1 MVAQPILLVH
11 GAAHTGQCWQL
22 LEPELKSRGFE
33 PYALTLP
40 GHTPN
45 TGNGWRI
52 TMKRYSQALCE
63 AARVLGGSI
72 PVVGHSMGGMVMT
85 QATETEPSLFSKLIY
100 LTALLP
106 PKKEVKESRNIV
118 SMMKGA
124 SKEQDLPG
132 SGIPKFY
139 LLAGTAMIEKTRAM
153 AQFYS
158 AVEPELQ
165 SQFINNLTPQPIR
178 PMWAGVTW
186 TAEKTGKVPRAYIE
200 CTEDRAVSIERQR
213 EWQRNGEIQEI
224 YTLKCGHSAFA
235 EIPGEL
241 AECILTSVDLS

>member
-1 MVAQPILLVH
+1 MAYQPILLVH
-11 GAAHTGQCWQL
+11 GAAHTSKCWQL

-40 GHTPN
+40 GHTPK

-52 TMKRYSQALCE
+52 TMKRYAQALCE
-63 AARVLGGSI
+63 AARVAGGSI

-85 QATETEPSLFSKLIY
+85 EATETEPSLFSKLIY

-106 PKKEVKESRNIV
+106 PKKGVKESRNV
-118 SMMKGA
+118 VNMMKGA
-124 SKEQDLPG
+124 SSNNELPG
-132 SGIPKFY
+132 SGVPILYP
-139 LLAGTAMIEKTRAM
+139 LAGTAMIEKTRAV

-158 AVEPELQ
+158 AINPELQ

-178 PMWAGVTW
+178 PMFSEVMW
-186 TAEKTGKVPRAYIE
+186 TAEKTGKVSRAYIE

-213 EWQRNGEIQEI
+213 EWQRNGEIKEI

-235 EIPGEL
+235 EIPAEL
-241 AECILTSVDLS
+241 AKCIRTSVDLS